1 MGEDTEDRRRYVSE
15 SGTTIP
21 VPDPTLLTTVQLNR
35 EVAALKE
42 YFLTK
47 LDGLEKTL
55 GFNSDRIDRLP
66 DEVDKRIAHVKEV
79 HDGRF
84 RRVEIQF
91 EERELRA
98 REAAQDNRDRIKAAL
113 DAAREMV
120 ALQTESASMAVAK
133 SETAVAKQMDA
144 LSVQM
149 HNSSKSIN
157 EKIDTNIASISD
169 KIDEAKATIIRIGDR
184 LTLIEGKSFGAVAS
198 DLGHQTS
205 SSFIVALIIAA
216 VAVAGF
222 LIMIADKMK

>member
-157 EKIDTNIASISD
+157 ELWG
-169 KIDEAKATIIRIGDR
+169 RC
-184 LTLIEGKSFGAVAS
+184 L
-198 DLGHQTS
+198 
-205 SSFIVALIIAA
+205 
-216 VAVAGF
+216 
-222 LIMIADKMK
+222 